1 MAVGKP
7 KLSADDWCAAALN
20 VVAESGVDAVAVEPL
35 ARRLGVTKGSFY
47 WHFSSRDALLK
58 AALTRWELHVT
69 DEVVA
74 RVEDE
79 TDPRMRIRKLFREVD
94 GSEHASRLHLALAA
108 NTHDPEIR
116 QVVQRVSRRQLQFL
130 NECYRALG
138 LEAGQARH
146 YATLAYSAYLGTMQ
160 LRRDAPETLPHG
172 DALHVYLDF
181 VNASLIPPN
190 EQPEPTHN
198 LSSCIR

>member
-1 MAVGKP
+1 MVSGKS
-7 KLSADDWCAAALN
+7 KLSASDWCSAALN
-20 VVAESGVDAVAVEPL
+20 VIAESGVDAVAVEPM

-58 AALTRWELHVT
+58 AALKMWELLVT
-69 DEVVA
+69 DQVAA
-74 RVEDE
+74 RVESE

-116 QVVQRVSRRQLQFL
+116 QVVQRVSRRQIQLL
-130 NECYRALG
+130 NECYQALG
-138 LEAGQARH
+138 LERGQAGH
-146 YATLAYSAYLGTMQ
+146 YATLAYSTYLGTMQ
-160 LRRDAPETLPHG
+160 LRRDAPEAIPHG

-181 VNASLIPPN
+181 VNEALIPPAG
-190 EQPEPTHN
+190 QPGITKN
-198 LSSCIR
+198 LSTGFR

>member
-7 KLSADDWCAAALN
+7 KLSAADWCIAALD

-47 WHFSSRDALLK
+47 WHFSSRKALLK
-58 AALTRWELHVT
+58 AALDTWELQVT
-69 DEVVA
+69 DQVAA

-94 GSEHASRLHLALAA
+94 GSAHASRLHLALAA
-108 NTHDPEIR
+108 NTHDPMIR
-116 QVVQRVSRRQLQFL
+116 EVVQRVSRRQLQFL

-138 LEAGQARH
+138 LDAAQAGH
-146 YATLAYSAYLGTMQ
+146 YATLAYSTYLGTMQ
-160 LRRDAPETLPHG
+160 LRRDAPQAIPHG

-181 VNASLIPPN
+181 VNEALIPPG
-190 EQPEPTHN
+190 EPPGFRQN
-198 LSSCIR
+198 LSSHLG